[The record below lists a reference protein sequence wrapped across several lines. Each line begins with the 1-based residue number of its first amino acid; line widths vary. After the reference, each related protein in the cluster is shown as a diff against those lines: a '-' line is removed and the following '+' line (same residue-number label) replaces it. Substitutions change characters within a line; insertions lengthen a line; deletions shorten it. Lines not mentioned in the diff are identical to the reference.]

1 MNSTEQLIYAI
12 TYSFEQATWVTWLI
26 IFMGVFQSVRGFG
39 IAFRDNKTYTDM
51 KENPDKTGISQFY
64 TGIVASVLTVLVFFI
79 PYLIQE

>member
-1 MNSTEQLIYAI
+1 MTTAEQLVDAV
-12 TYSFEQATWVTWLI
+12 TFSFQAATWVTGLI

-39 IAFRDNKTYTDM
+39 VAFRDNKTYAAM

-79 PYLIQE
+79 PYLMR